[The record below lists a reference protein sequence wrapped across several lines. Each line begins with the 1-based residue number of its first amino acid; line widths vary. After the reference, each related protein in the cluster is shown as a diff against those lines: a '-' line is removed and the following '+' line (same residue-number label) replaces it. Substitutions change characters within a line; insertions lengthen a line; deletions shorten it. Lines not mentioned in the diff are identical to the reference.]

1 MSLFNRDLVLSA
13 QNEFPATGIST
24 EYVGIHRAVIDI
36 NFMATQECKF
46 QIKTSPS
53 ATQADE
59 VLYFEKDIPA
69 NTRFQRRLAVPS
81 FFIRIVYNNT
91 PGVAGRINSQ
101 VFHTDDK
108 QFTASTFLNS
118 SIEIDANT
126 NLVRMGNDYN
136 VDMVRGIHPD
146 FKKINI
152 QAITQA
158 QQATEATV
166 GNNGGNI
173 LSITHNNPTNFY
185 VNSAGTQDN
194 STGTGARSITID
206 YIDTNYDEQTVT
218 KSLLGGG
225 LQPLD
230 INGHAITRVT
240 VASVGSGLVNSGTI
254 TITNSLN
261 TLKFAFMNTGDCVT
275 HTGVYLIPR
284 NKNLIVT
291 DAQISLVGYPAIVRI
306 YEYDYGGI
314 GTRGSIGDFRMN
326 TNGINNSNY
335 RLNGKI
341 TEKKMVLI
349 NVIPDAGAPTSNTN
363 ININVNCVLCPAI
376 NTYPAVV

>member
-1 MSLFNRDLVLSA
+1 MSLFKRDPVLSV
-13 QNEFPATGIST
+13 QNDFPAAGIST
-24 EYVGIHRAVIDI
+24 QFASIHHAVLDI
-36 NFMATQECKF
+36 NFQATKDCKL
-46 QIKTSPS
+46 QIKTSPTS
-53 ATQADE
+53 TLADE

-81 FFIRIVYNNT
+81 FFLRIVYNNT
-91 PGVAGRINSQ
+91 PGVAGRISSQ
-101 VFHTDDK
+101 VFHTEDK
-108 QFTASTFLNS
+108 QFNASTFLNS
-118 SIEIDANT
+118 NIEIDANT
-126 NLVRMGNDYN
+126 NLVRVGNDYD

-152 QAITQA
+152 QAISQA
-158 QQATEATV
+158 QQAAEATV
-166 GNNGGNI
+166 GNNAQNI
-173 LSITHNNPTNFY
+173 LSIPTNASHNFY

-194 STGTGARSITID
+194 ATGTGARTITID
-206 YIDTNYDEQTVT
+206 YIDNNYDEQTVT

-240 VASVGSGLVNSGTI
+240 VASVGTGLVNSGTI
-254 TITNSLN
+254 RITNSIN
-261 TLKFAFMNTGDCVT
+261 SYTFAFMDTGACVS

-284 NKNLIVT
+284 NKHLIVT
-291 DAQISLVGYPAIVRI
+291 DAQISIIGYPAIIRI

-326 TNGINNSNY
+326 TNGVNNSNY

-341 TEKKMVLI
+341 TEKKMVLL
-349 NVIPDAGAPTSNTN
+349 NVIPDAGAPTTTTN
-363 ININVNCVLCPAI
+363 INVNINCVLCPAV
-376 NTYPAVV
+376 NLFPVTV

>member
-1 MSLFNRDLVLSA
+1 MGD
-13 QNEFPATGIST
+13 FPAAGIST
-24 EYVGIHRAVIDI
+24 GFVGVHDAVIDI
-36 NFMATQECKF
+36 NFMATQDCKL
-46 QIKTSPS
+46 QIKTSPT
-53 ATQADE
+53 ATLADE
-59 VLYFEKDIPA
+59 VLFFEKDITA
-69 NTRFQRRLAVPS
+69 NTRFMRRLACPS
-81 FFIRIVYNNT
+81 FFIRMVYNNT
-91 PGVAGRINSQ
+91 PSSDGRIVSGIYITSQ
-101 VFHTDDK
+101 K
-108 QFTASTFLNS
+108 QFAASTFLNS
-118 SIEIDANT
+118 KIAIDDNT
-126 NLVRMGNDYN
+126 NLVRVGNDYN

-158 QQATEATV
+158 QQSSEATV
-166 GNNGGNI
+166 GNNGQNI
-173 LSITHNNPTNFY
+173 LDIPINSPHNFY
-185 VNSAGTQDN
+185 VFSAGTQDN

-240 VASVGSGLVNSGTI
+240 VASVGTGLVNSGTI
-254 TITNSLN
+254 RITNSIN
-261 TLKFAFMNTGDCVT
+261 SFTFAFMNTGDCVT

-284 NKNLIVT
+284 NKHLIVT

-341 TEKKMVLI
+341 DEKKMVLI
-349 NVIPDAGAPTSNTN
+349 NVVPDVGAPTSNTN

-376 NTYPAVV
+376 NSFPATV